1 MATTAESD
9 FPSGGTGRRV
19 VPGRPGEPG
28 EGPERVLP
36 PGGAFADPAPLGLA
50 GFAMTTFFL
59 SVVNAGLI
67 PASVEAGVFGL
78 AIFYGGGA
86 QFAAGIWEFAK
97 GNTFGAVAFCSY
109 GAFWLSFWFLATK
122 ADLSAAGSAAGEG
135 VGLYLVAWAIFTGY
149 MMLASFRVSGA
160 IAGVFVALFITYIL
174 LAIGAFSGVTIWNH
188 AGGWTG
194 IATALI
200 AWYAS
205 FAAVFNFT
213 AKRPVVPVW
222 PRE

>member
-1 MATTAESD
+1 MATAGSD
-9 FPSGGTGRRV
+9 HTSDAH
-19 VPGRPGEPG
+19 PGEPG
-28 EGPERVLP
+28 AQSEGPQRVLP
-36 PGGAFADPAPLGLA
+36 PGAHFADPAPLGLA

-67 PASVEAGVFGL
+67 PATVEAGVFGL
-78 AIFYGGGA
+78 AIFYGGMA
-86 QFAAGIWEFAK
+86 QFGAGLWEFAK

-109 GAFWLSFWFLATK
+109 GAFWLSFWFLAGKT
-122 ADLSAAGSAAGEG
+122 DLSAAGADAEKAVG
-135 VGLYLVAWAIFTGY
+135 VYLLGWAIFTGY

-174 LAIGAFSGVTIWNH
+174 LTIGAFSGTTFWTR
-188 AGGWTG
+188 AGGWVG
-194 IATALI
+194 ILTALI

-213 AKRPVVPVW
+213 AKRPAVPVW